1 MSPTTWR
8 SLGQTRPMPYL
19 MMTWLLTSSGVA
31 LYNYLHDNVIIWK
44 HFPRN
49 RPFVQ
54 GIHRSP
60 VNSPHKGQWRGALMF
75 SLICAWINAWVSN
88 HEAGDLKRHRVHYG
102 VIVMIKHKRLN
113 SGHVRISFDLIH
125 VIGPRPFV
133 QGIHRSPVN
142 FPHKGQW
149 RGALMFSFTCAWA
162 YSWVNNEDAGYL
174 RRHCS
179 HYDAIVMYTFLS
191 FMGLLLMT
199 YIFSLLE
206 IVNTVHLTNI
216 LGGYLFSIYC
226 VLLWC
231 GTGRFLPYP
240 SRSILNLH
248 WRRCPQDVIH
258 F

>member
-75 SLICAWINAWVSN
+75 S
-88 HEAGDLKRHRVHYG
+88 
-102 VIVMIKHKRLN
+102 
-113 SGHVRISFDLIH
+113 
-125 VIGPRPFV
+125 
-133 QGIHRSPVN
+133 
-142 FPHKGQW
+142 
-149 RGALMFSFTCAWA
+149 FTCAWA

-199 YIFSLLE
+199 YIFSLLK

-231 GTGRFLPYP
+231 GTGRFLSYP

-248 WRRCPQDVIH
+248 WRRCPQDVLH
-258 F
+258 L